1 MREPGETM
9 VKRTMILNGPYFPSH
24 DDNRMASEGDTAAA
38 RRRFLTDRFRNLD
51 ALLSQR
57 YSWMNDYIKPG
68 EKVVEFGCGAGFLPL
83 YVTNGDVT
91 LTDVVKNEWVDEI
104 ADAMNPPFA
113 PASIDV
119 IVCSHM
125 MHHMAKP
132 VTFLKLVHPLLKPG
146 GRIIIQEINTAL
158 FMRALLRLMRHE
170 GWSYDVDVF
179 NENEVTNDPADP
191 WSANCAIPEMLF
203 RSSEEFE
210 ARVQG
215 YEVVKNELNECLLF
229 PLSGGVIAKTPVPEL
244 PGFALKAAGAIDR
257 ALVALAPGIFAF
269 GRSVVLKKR
278 ELA

>member
-1 MREPGETM
+1 MND
-9 VKRTMILNGPYFPSH
+9 RTMLLSGPYFPSH
-24 DDNRMASEGDTAAA
+24 DANRMAGEGDTAAA
-38 RRRFLTDRFRNLD
+38 RRRFLESRFRNLD

-57 YSWMNDYIKPG
+57 FSWMNDFIRPDDKI
-68 EKVVEFGCGAGFLPL
+68 VEFGCGAGFLPL
-83 YVTNGDVT
+83 YVTKGDVT
-91 LTDVVKNEWVDEI
+91 LTDVVKNEWVDQV

-113 PASIDV
+113 PQSIDV

-132 VTFLKLVHPLLKPG
+132 VTFLRLVHPLLKPG

-203 RSSEEFE
+203 RSSGDFE
-210 ARVQG
+210 ARVPG
-215 YEVVKNELNECLLF
+215 YKVVKNTLNECLLF
-229 PLSGGVIAKTPVPEL
+229 PISGGVIAKTPMPEL
-244 PGFALKAAGAIDR
+244 PGAVLKAVAALDR
-257 ALVALAPGIFAF
+257 ALVAVAPGLFAF
-269 GRSVVLKKR
+269 GRSVVLEKR
-278 ELA
+278 ELL

>member
-1 MREPGETM
+1 MGGRLM
-9 VKRTMILNGPYFPSH
+9 LLNGPYFPAH

-38 RRRFLTDRFRNLD
+38 RRRFLSDRFRNLD
-51 ALLSQR
+51 ALLSKR
-57 YSWMNDYIKPG
+57 FSWMNEHIRPG

-91 LTDVVKNEWVDEI
+91 LTDVVKNDWVDEI

-132 VTFLKLVHPLLKPG
+132 VTFLKLVHPLLRPG
-146 GRIIIQEINTAL
+146 GRIVIQEINTAL

-170 GWSYDVDVF
+170 GWSYEVDVF
-179 NENEVTNDPADP
+179 NENETTNDPADP
-191 WSANCAIPEMLF
+191 WSANCAIPELLF
-203 RSSEEFE
+203 ASKKEFE
-210 ARVQG
+210 ARVPG
-215 YEVVKNELNECLLF
+215 YEIVRNELNECLLF

-244 PGFALKAAGAIDR
+244 PGFALKTVEAIDR
-257 ALVALAPGIFAF
+257 ALVAVAPGLFAF
-269 GRSVVLKKR
+269 GRSVVLEKR